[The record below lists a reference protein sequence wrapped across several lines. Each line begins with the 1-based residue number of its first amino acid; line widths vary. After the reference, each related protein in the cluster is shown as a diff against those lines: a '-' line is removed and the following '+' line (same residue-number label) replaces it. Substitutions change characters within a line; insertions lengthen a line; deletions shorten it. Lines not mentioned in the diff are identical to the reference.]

1 MTYYLT
7 LRVEILN
14 SEEGDDDDDEE
25 DFEAQA
31 ASMSEEQVE
40 ELRGVC
46 IQTLEQMPMD
56 EEQRVGEFCVLS
68 RCRLCLSQ
76 PRHCADGHA
85 IASGGSTSSRALVA
99 VSNAEKPARGQ
110 RRRHVGGAGGGAT
123 GDVFSYAWEFANG

>member
-68 RCRLCLSQ
+68 RCRLCLSFIHLNNFGQ
-76 PRHCADGHA
+76 KYEKHTNSAF
-85 IASGGSTSSRALVA
+85 SNTTSKKYDKSRL
-99 VSNAEKPARGQ
+99 
-110 RRRHVGGAGGGAT
+110 
-123 GDVFSYAWEFANG
+123 